1 MRDPQL
7 TILTPDAA
15 LARHAARRLT
25 SLLARK
31 EITAH
36 VQEVTCYLELA
47 RQGVQGQTPLISV
60 DERLFRCRSLDDAL
74 LEKFA
79 DWLAADLLADGLRGH
94 DAVPP
99 DDTIPDATPPDDTTP
114 DDTTPDD
121 TTPDDTTPD

>member
-1 MRDPQL
+1 MHEPQL

-25 SLLARK
+25 SLLAGRG
-31 EITAH
+31 IVAH
-36 VQEVTCYLELA
+36 AQEVTCYLELA

-60 DERLFRCRSLDDAL
+60 DGRLFRCRSLDDDL

-79 DWLAADLLADGLRGH
+79 GCLAADLLANDLRGH

-99 DDTIPDATPPDDTTP
+99 DAVPPDAVPPDAVPPDTTPPDAPPQD
-114 DDTTPDD
+114 
-121 TTPDDTTPD
+121 